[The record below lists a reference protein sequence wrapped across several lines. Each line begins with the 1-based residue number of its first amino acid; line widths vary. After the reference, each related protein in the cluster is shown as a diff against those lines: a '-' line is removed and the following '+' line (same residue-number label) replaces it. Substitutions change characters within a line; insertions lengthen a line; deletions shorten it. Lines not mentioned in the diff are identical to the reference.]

1 METKNTLRI
10 FTVDK
15 ENKPT
20 FKKEL
25 TVPLYLCDIDSF
37 SIYLQKKCGCHFF
50 HIEFKTEYRIWLTL
64 CNIKIKKNK
73 KTGITYQFQ
82 NDEDKNKLLL
92 FLNRNKKNRDTL
104 KLAEQT
110 STTKKR
116 PKKEYEAYYYG

>member
-10 FTVDK
+10 FIIDK
-15 ENKPT
+15 ENRPT

-25 TVPLYLCDIDSF
+25 TVPLYLADIDSF
-37 SIYLQKKCGCHFF
+37 SIYLQKKCGCHLF
-50 HIEFKTEYRIWLTL
+50 HIEFETEYRRWLTL

-73 KTGITYQFQ
+73 KTGITYRFS
-82 NDEDKNKLLL
+82 NDDDKNKLLL
-92 FLNRNKKNRDTL
+92 FLNKNKKTRDTL